1 MDASATAVDEF
12 DSMLAQSIVGA
23 GFNRLII
30 KLPHTFALDD
40 CKKFPELHCMDN
52 AAVDTPV
59 IAESVKFIGSRIS

>member
-40 CKKFPELHCMDN
+40 CKKLPELHRMTMQQWIPRCLRN
-52 AAVDTPV
+52 
-59 IAESVKFIGSRIS
+59 R